1 MGFNKAQKEAIT
13 QKDGPIMVLAG
24 PGSGKTLVITRRI
37 EYLIQQH
44 KVKPEE
50 ILVVTFTKA
59 ATAEMRERFLRLMEG
74 KHLPVTFGTFHGI
87 YYGILKWAY
96 SLKAENILSEEEK
109 AAMIKEAA
117 ESVEEELDI
126 DDEKEFL
133 SGISAEIGSIKNNR
147 IDPNSFESNQCP
159 NHVFRQIYMEYE
171 TIRNRRRKLDF
182 DDMLVLCYDLFVKRP
197 DILRKWQERYA
208 YILIDEFQD
217 INQVQYDVIRMLAAP
232 QNNLFIVGDDDQ
244 SIYKFRGA
252 KPEIMLG
259 FKKDYE
265 NVKEILLDVN
275 YRSTKNVVYGAQKV
289 IRKNRNRYEK
299 KIITLNEQ
307 GENVHIQETRNPVE
321 ESRYVL
327 GRITEELKKGVPP
340 SEIAVLYRTA
350 MEPRALVETLME
362 YNVPFQMKEHLPNL
376 YEHFIGK
383 NLCAYLRM
391 AIGKR
396 ERKDFLEVMNRPI
409 RYISRSA
416 VETGEVSF
424 ESLRKFYCDKEW
436 MLDRIDQLDVDLR
449 VMKNLTPY
457 AAIQYIRKK
466 IGYDDFLRDYALTH
480 KIKTEDL
487 FEVLNEIQERA
498 KEYKTLEDWFEHI
511 SQYRQEL
518 ERKAKSDKYNPDAI
532 SLLTM
537 HSAKGLEFHSVF
549 IIEANEDVC
558 PYRKAEIV
566 EDMEEER
573 RMFYVAMTRAKKKL
587 VISYVKERNGK
598 PMFPSRFVNE
608 LLE

>member
-159 NHVFRQIYMEYE
+159 NHVFRQIYTEYE

-197 DILRKWQERYA
+197 DILKKWQERYA

-265 NVKEILLDVN
+265 K
-275 YRSTKNVVYGAQKV
+275 
-289 IRKNRNRYEK
+289 
-299 KIITLNEQ
+299 
-307 GENVHIQETRNPVE
+307 
-321 ESRYVL
+321 
-327 GRITEELKKGVPP
+327 
-340 SEIAVLYRTA
+340 
-350 MEPRALVETLME
+350 
-362 YNVPFQMKEHLPNL
+362 
-376 YEHFIGK
+376 GK
-383 NLCAYLRM
+383 N
-391 AIGKR
+391 
-396 ERKDFLEVMNRPI
+396 
-409 RYISRSA
+409 
-416 VETGEVSF
+416 TGF
-424 ESLRKFYCDKEW
+424 
-436 MLDRIDQLDVDLR
+436 
-449 VMKNLTPY
+449 
-457 AAIQYIRKK
+457 
-466 IGYDDFLRDYALTH
+466 
-480 KIKTEDL
+480 
-487 FEVLNEIQERA
+487 
-498 KEYKTLEDWFEHI
+498 
-511 SQYRQEL
+511 
-518 ERKAKSDKYNPDAI
+518 
-532 SLLTM
+532 
-537 HSAKGLEFHSVF
+537 
-549 IIEANEDVC
+549 
-558 PYRKAEIV
+558 
-566 EDMEEER
+566 
-573 RMFYVAMTRAKKKL
+573 
-587 VISYVKERNGK
+587 
-598 PMFPSRFVNE
+598 
-608 LLE
+608 